1 MHLNVLTISNQITSL
16 LTSVIHLKSVCVTC
30 NGLSK
35 AYIYIASSSLSVL
48 KLWILVTINTKG
60 KNSGE

>member
-30 NGLSK
+30 NDLSK
-35 AYIYIASSSLSVL
+35 AHSLVL
-48 KLWILVTINTKG
+48 SLCSKIVDPRYHKYKGKKLW
-60 KNSGE
+60 